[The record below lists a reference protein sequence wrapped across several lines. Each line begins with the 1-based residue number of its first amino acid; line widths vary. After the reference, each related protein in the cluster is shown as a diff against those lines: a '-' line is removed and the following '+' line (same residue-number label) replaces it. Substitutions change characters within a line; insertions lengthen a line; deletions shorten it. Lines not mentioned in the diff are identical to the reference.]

1 MLRQDPDVIL
11 IGELR
16 DAETAQTALQAA
28 ESGHLVFSTLHTV
41 DAAETVG
48 RMIEFFPPAK
58 QQQIRSVLAGVLRGV
73 ISQRLLPRVD
83 HGRVAAVEVMVMNA
97 RISDLI
103 REQRTEEIADAV
115 AEGELLRHADVR
127 AGADRARPVAA
138 RSSARSRRTR
148 PRTRTTSRSRSTT
161 RSSARRS
168 SVAQDDAEA
177 AEAAAD
183 EPEDEAPV
191 PPRRPCRGGVM
202 RRLIAASLLVLA
214 LGAGSAS
221 ADTFA
226 VVPDQFVA
234 LPETPQALP
243 SAEVPNATGS
253 ILLPPGAWEAAF
265 LPVREL
271 SYEELRMLWVH
282 AGASYGIPWQVLAAI
297 NKIESNFGRNMGPSS
312 SGAVGWMQFMPD
324 TWLRWGTDGNGD
336 GIADP
341 WSPDDAIH
349 SAARYLAA
357 ANGRTDIARAIFAYN
372 HAQWY
377 VDDVLQLAAMFGG
390 DFESADAVFTL
401 DRMALALEQAQKQ
414 VASLPEQLDAAEAA
428 ESESAAKSERFTA
441 AAEDLGQ
448 LLSDRVLA
456 RRMRSRP
463 ARSSPPPRPRPIG
476 SAPSWRRRRPRS
488 RPPRAAPRRRR
499 SLPLPPASCG
509 CRRRADG
516 YVFPVGGGPGA
527 RLRRPSPSRLP
538 RRRHRRAAR
547 RARSTR
553 SRTASSSRSSTTAA
567 AAPASSSAPWT
578 GSSGST
584 AISRSAI
591 RASRRACSSA
601 AGQWVGLVGSTGHS
615 TGPHLHLG
623 LRPARYPQEMP
634 WFQEFAG
641 IAFTGR
647 TRPGEAEVRS
657 TPVFALV
664 PPEEPTPG
672 TSSNSH
678 SRGVEFVAASADR
691 RGMTAGVIGRLPRVG
706 VIVCAIGLV
715 TGTLAFAASSTLST
729 PAAPAAA
736 PVAAAAR
743 AARRP
748 RRPQAGLRLR
758 EGLARAGRLRLAGR
772 GLRARLRRERRR
784 LAVARAGHAGDRRR
798 RSDHRPPPQPE
809 RLLRAGGRPR
819 ERLPVRR
826 QAAPGWWVRRSRS
839 ERPPRRRPPLRRR
852 SPQRRLRRR
861 SDSEGE
867 ARRPPAGARTP
878 AFKVAGAPPEP
889 LDEIVLS
896 ARAKQLA
903 AWVEKHPHRT
913 AANVDHWLYQH
924 TWIVTGAGFGWADGA
939 AALRTLIAV
948 DNRVQKLWG
957 VGAQSEQVARQTLA
971 KVEERSH

>member
-1 MLRQDPDVIL
+1 
-11 IGELR
+11 
-16 DAETAQTALQAA
+16 
-28 ESGHLVFSTLHTV
+28 
-41 DAAETVG
+41 
-48 RMIEFFPPAK
+48 
-58 QQQIRSVLAGVLRGV
+58 
-73 ISQRLLPRVD
+73 
-83 HGRVAAVEVMVMNA
+83 
-97 RISDLI
+97 
-103 REQRTEEIADAV
+103 
-115 AEGELLRHADVR
+115 
-127 AGADRARPVAA
+127 
-138 RSSARSRRTR
+138 
-148 PRTRTTSRSRSTT
+148 
-161 RSSARRS
+161 
-168 SVAQDDAEA
+168 
-177 AEAAAD
+177 
-183 EPEDEAPV
+183 
-191 PPRRPCRGGVM
+191 M

-341 WSPDDAIH
+341 WNPDDAIH

-401 DRMALALEQAQKQ
+401 DRMALALEQAQEQ
-414 VASLPEQLDAAEAA
+414 VASLSEQLDAAEAA
-428 ESESAAKSERFTA
+428 ESESAAKSERLTA

-456 RRMRSRP
+456 EKDAFQAGEELAAATAEADRLRSELAQAEAALETAQSSAASASFAPAAAGVLRMP
-463 ARSSPPPRPRPIG
+463 T
-476 SAPSWRRRRPRS
+476 
-488 RPPRAAPRRRR
+488 
-499 SLPLPPASCG
+499 
-509 CRRRADG
+509 RADG
-516 YVFPVGGGPGA
+516 YVFPVGGGPGVVSVGRHHHDYPA
-527 RLRRPSPSRLP
+527 ADIAAPLGAPLYALADGIVLSVVDDGRCGTGFVLRTLDGLEWVVLPSLVPRSGPRGGPGRERRPVGRPRRLDRPLDRARTSISGSGRRAIRRRCRGSRSSPGSPSCGRTSP
-538 RRRHRRAAR
+538 ARPRFDRRR
-547 RARSTR
+547 
-553 SRTASSSRSSTTAA
+553 SSRSCRRR
-567 AAPASSSAPWT
+567 
-578 GSSGST
+578 
-584 AISRSAI
+584 SR
-591 RASRRACSSA
+591 
-601 AGQWVGLVGSTGHS
+601 
-615 TGPHLHLG
+615 
-623 LRPARYPQEMP
+623 
-634 WFQEFAG
+634 
-641 IAFTGR
+641 
-647 TRPGEAEVRS
+647 
-657 TPVFALV
+657 
-664 PPEEPTPG
+664 PG

-678 SRGVEFVAASADR
+678 SRGVEFVPASADR

-736 PVAAAAR
+736 PGRRQAR

-798 RSDHRPPPQPE
+798 RSDHRPPPQPQ

-826 QAAPGWWVRRSRS
+826 QAAPGWSDRRSRS
-839 ERPPRRRPPLRRR
+839 ERPPRRRPPLPRRSRRR
-852 SPQRRLRRR
+852 RRR
-861 SDSEGE
+861 RP
-867 ARRPPAGARTP
+867 RRR
-878 AFKVAGAPPEP
+878 
-889 LDEIVLS
+889 
-896 ARAKQLA
+896 R
-903 AWVEKHPHRT
+903 R
-913 AANVDHWLYQH
+913 
-924 TWIVTGAGFGWADGA
+924 
-939 AALRTLIAV
+939 R
-948 DNRVQKLWG
+948 R
-957 VGAQSEQVARQTLA
+957 
-971 KVEERSH
+971 